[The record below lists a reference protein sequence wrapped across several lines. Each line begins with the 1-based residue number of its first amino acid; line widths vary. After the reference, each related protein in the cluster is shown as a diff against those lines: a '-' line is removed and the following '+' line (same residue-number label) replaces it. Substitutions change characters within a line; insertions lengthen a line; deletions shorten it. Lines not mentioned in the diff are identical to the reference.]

1 MYTLHCMDP
10 RDPLG
15 YPDTQG
21 TDLAELQ
28 LLCDQSNDR
37 ALEEDGFEQY
47 WIVHEGRIIYPPA
60 FVKDEDEQDE
70 QHEPLLTPWG
80 PALRRTQVQPGVT
93 WVLSNRHGG
102 YHLSPE
108 VNARIPEEVRSSNG
122 YYEADIEASLCAY
135 FVPLRGVSP
144 ADVLVVIE
152 TQYPELYAGIVSGRV
167 TAPSSHS
174 A

>member
-28 LLCDQSNDR
+28 QLCDQSNAR

-47 WIVHEGRIIYPPA
+47 WIVEGGRIIYPPA
-60 FVKDEDEQDE
+60 FVRDEE
-70 QHEPLLTPWG
+70 HEPLLTPWG
-80 PALRRTQVQPGVT
+80 RALRRTEVQPGVT
-93 WVLSNRHGG
+93 WVVSNRHGG

-108 VNARIPEEVRSSNG
+108 VNACIPEAVRRSNG
-122 YYEADIEASLCAY
+122 YYEGDVEASLCAY
-135 FVPLRGVSP
+135 FVPLRGASP

-152 TQYPELYAGIVSGRV
+152 KEYPEVYAGLVSGRIK
-167 TAPSSHS
+167 APSGASS
-174 A
+174 